1 MKYSRSVV
9 SRTFYIRPLF
19 FRVNLHYQYQYKVC
33 LIIIRYYCQILQELS
48 TRSIQKFSKTKKSSV
63 SQQKHEYDKII
74 YLAENSVVAFRQR
87 VADKCELFCS
97 RTLYLLYCKRI
108 KKIQTI
114 SINRI
119 QTHYYT
125 TIFQIKLV
133 QVINIIECLLSCI
146 HGLSW
151 ILVVFYVKPWGYL
164 YFRLV

>member
-1 MKYSRSVV
+1 M
-9 SRTFYIRPLF
+9 
-19 FRVNLHYQYQYKVC
+19 NLHYQYQYKVC

-48 TRSIQKFSKTKKSSV
+48 TRSRQKFSKTKKSSV
-63 SQQKHEYDKII
+63 SQQKHEYDKLYIRPKI
-74 YLAENSVVAFRQR
+74 PSSPS
-87 VADKCELFCS
+87 DKELQINVSYFVLVHC
-97 RTLYLLYCKRI
+97 TYCTVKEL

-146 HGLSW
+146 HGLKYRCLSW
-151 ILVVFYVKPWGYL
+151 ILVVFYVKPWGYS
-164 YFRLV
+164 YVRLV

>member
-48 TRSIQKFSKTKKSSV
+48 TRSRQKFSKTKKSSV

-108 KKIQTI
+108 KKNSNHFNQLNSDSLLYYNI
-114 SINRI
+114 SNKASASNKYNRMFI
-119 QTHYYT
+119 VMYT
-125 TIFQIKLV
+125 WAQLDSSGFL
-133 QVINIIECLLSCI
+133 C
-146 HGLSW
+146 
-151 ILVVFYVKPWGYL
+151 
-164 YFRLV
+164 